1 MSQTRAMDVRDSWPV
16 PQRRRRKPRGRLLDV
31 LRFLMPAV
39 ALALIGLVVA
49 WPQIMGN
56 SSGLIVPV
64 FNLGSS
70 DQPTMLRMDGPRYV
84 GQTKNGEPYDLTAQ
98 SASLDPLAPN
108 LIHLDQLAADL
119 ARGDGDMRLTAI
131 NGTYDR
137 DAENLLLGGGIEVNT
152 SSGYRFTTPSAKVIL
167 DDGRVIGQEPIE
179 GSGPA
184 GQLSADRFE
193 IMEGGEVLRFEG
205 RVKVTLA
212 PQAKA
217 EEPEPPPT
225 GQGRSS

>member
-1 MSQTRAMDVRDSWPV
+1 MSQALDVRRSWPI

-31 LRFLMPAV
+31 LRFLLPAV
-39 ALALIGLVVA
+39 AVALIGLVVA
-49 WPQIMGN
+49 WPQIMGGP
-56 SSGLIVPV
+56 SGLIVPV
-64 FNLGSS
+64 FNLGDS
-70 DQPTMLRMDGPRYV
+70 DQTTMLRMDGPRYV
-84 GQTKNGEPYDLTAQ
+84 GQTKRGEPYELTAHA
-98 SASLDPLAPN
+98 ASLDPLAPN

-119 ARGDGDMRLTAI
+119 ARGDGDVRLTAI

-137 DAENLLLGGGIEVNT
+137 DAENLLLDGGIEVNT

-167 DDGRVIGQEPIE
+167 EDGRVIGRQPVE
-179 GSGPA
+179 GTGPT

-193 IMEGGEVLRFEG
+193 IRDAGDVLQFDG
-205 RVKVTLA
+205 RVKVTLI

-217 EEPEPPPT
+217 EEPETPPT